1 MKSLEAIRM
10 SKMGSKKFKGA
21 NILGPQEVPTA
32 NIVEND
38 GRDFR
43 GIKDGV
49 KDSGPF
55 PTANTP
61 KSLDLIK
68 AAKVSTG
75 KVPMREE
82 YEAQNERT
90 IGEVEFGPTEVQ
102 PYSPIKNYLKK
113 KGK

>member
-10 SKMGSKKFKGA
+10 SKMGSKKFKGVD
-21 NILGPQEVPTA
+21 LMGEGEVPKA
-32 NIVEND
+32 NIVESD

-55 PTANTP
+55 PTAKTP
-61 KSLDLIK
+61 KSLDIIK
-68 AAKVSTG
+68 AASLTSG
-75 KVPMREE
+75 KIPKIEK
-82 YEAQNERT
+82 YEAQNERM
-90 IGEVEFGPTEVQ
+90 IGEVELGGPTEV
-102 PYSPIKNYLKK
+102 YSPVKNYLKK